1 MNVISAAVTPGIGGF
16 TNMGKCE
23 DLRIGPHNR
32 IGTLVQQSWLLM
44 TSRRPS
50 SPSRG
55 GSAAALQTL
64 KKPPAPMTVSGTKV
78 GSTSPAG
85 SRNGAIT
92 PPPTNLINVARKTG
106 SSSPTSTPSTSD
118 RPQRS
123 GSYQKPKP
131 SALAAMRAASSDG
144 GSPQN
149 SPNGGDAIRGK
160 KAMRARASNG
170 SEMLEGEPPATPG
183 SNLVIEVGS
192 ANNGADDDVF
202 VPEEEESGA
211 EWSQYGTQ
219 GDALMAAKALR
230 KGKKGI
236 NSPGLDSPASP
247 VRLLARIRA
256 RKKPPQLL
264 RPFIPP
270 PGASISFS
278 HACIAFSLSPA
289 VCRNKHVIILLH
301 GRMCSDPRGCGLAGC
316 WCCAAAFC
324 VFLRVL

>member
-1 MNVISAAVTPGIGGF
+1 MISAAVTPGIGGF

-211 EWSQYGTQ
+211 
-219 GDALMAAKALR
+219 KR
-230 KGKKGI
+230 
-236 NSPGLDSPASP
+236 PAEHEPSFTCP
-247 VRLLARIRA
+247 APRDQRNTIHPSIVRCPETNVARDNA
-256 RKKPPQLL
+256 HS
-264 RPFIPP
+264 PP
-270 PGASISFS
+270 P
-278 HACIAFSLSPA
+278 
-289 VCRNKHVIILLH
+289 NN
-301 GRMCSDPRGCGLAGC
+301 
-316 WCCAAAFC
+316 
-324 VFLRVL
+324 

>member
-1 MNVISAAVTPGIGGF
+1 
-16 TNMGKCE
+16 
-23 DLRIGPHNR
+23 
-32 IGTLVQQSWLLM
+32 M

-247 VRLLARIRA
+247 VRLLASNPRQ
-256 RKKPPQLL
+256 KKTSATLETIYSPSRCLDFLLTRMYRLFSSRPQ
-264 RPFIPP
+264 F
-270 PGASISFS
+270 
-278 HACIAFSLSPA
+278 
-289 VCRNKHVIILLH
+289 
-301 GRMCSDPRGCGLAGC
+301 AGINTS
-316 WCCAAAFC
+316 
-324 VFLRVL
+324 